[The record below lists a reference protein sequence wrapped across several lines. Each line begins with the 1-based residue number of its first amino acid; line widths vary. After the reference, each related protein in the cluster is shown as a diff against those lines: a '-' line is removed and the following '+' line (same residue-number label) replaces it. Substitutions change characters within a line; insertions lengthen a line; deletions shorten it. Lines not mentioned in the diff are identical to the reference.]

1 METKREQITTE
12 VVFNGD
18 RTYEIKRRIEGYKG
32 DKAILIG
39 LYPTIDGDN
48 ITKIDS
54 TQLHLINHMKEMG
67 LSEVRIMNLYSE
79 VFERKPTVSQLTY
92 DTENFEYISK
102 AVNEADT
109 DSCKLIIAYGS
120 SLGGNKMTNT
130 IKHNLLTVISKS
142 RIKNNVYQIG
152 SEYNDT
158 ISSEPTHVLYLGL
171 RHGDERWNLMPLDV
185 NAEKEKIALRLT
197 DNSEEKMEPKR
208 KGRKRQD
215 EV

>member
-39 LYPTIDGDN
+39 LYPAIDGDN

-130 IKHNLLTVISKS
+130 IKHN
-142 RIKNNVYQIG
+142 
-152 SEYNDT
+152 T

>member
-39 LYPTIDGDN
+39 LYPAIDGDN

-185 NAEKEKIALRLT
+185 NAEK
-197 DNSEEKMEPKR
+197 
-208 KGRKRQD
+208 
-215 EV
+215 